1 MDDANTGIEEAVATI
16 SSGDQFAG
24 FLIEYNELIEYLKK
38 ANNDEK
44 QERIK
49 LVSKKLNSISGA
61 SKVKS
66 LLNKAR
72 KEFKKGNDLRAN
84 KYLYEAGILIDKEI
98 SWREKAVEDILPTLI
113 KFQSETANN
122 IGLRGQDRLPSFLVP
137 RISRCRSVH
146 QDISLY
152 F

>member
-1 MDDANTGIEEAVATI
+1 MDDAITGVEEAVATI

-24 FLIEYNELIEYLKK
+24 FLIEYNDLIKYLKK

-49 LVSKKLNSISGA
+49 LVSKKLNSIPGA

-72 KEFKKGNDLRAN
+72 KEFKKDNDLKAN
-84 KYLYEAGILIDKEI
+84 EYLDEAGILIDYEI